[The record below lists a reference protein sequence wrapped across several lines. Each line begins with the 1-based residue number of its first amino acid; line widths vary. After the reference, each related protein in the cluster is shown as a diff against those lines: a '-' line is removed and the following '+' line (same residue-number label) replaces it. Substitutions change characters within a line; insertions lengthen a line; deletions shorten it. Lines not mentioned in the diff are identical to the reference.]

1 MIKLIQQ
8 KHKKYGDVPAH
19 PHITR
24 EYENELKKEYGKM
37 LVNMSKDFG
46 KKLNEILK

>member
-1 MIKLIQQ
+1 MNLLKNKQP
-8 KHKKYGDVPAH
+8 KKYADQPAH